1 MNEELAP
8 EMDLAEQILLLLREQ
23 PEGCSEY
30 QLIQQLKA
38 RRSTHIPHLPLID
51 KLVLFRTHF
60 LVFNALYALRDQLW
74 QATSHSLHISPLCI
88 QLRPYVAATDGIG
101 IVQPDPLRAYYLDM
115 ANLRD
120 TNEEEVERLLA
131 SFWTRMRGGEA
142 DDPSKWN
149 PEQKRAALELFEL
162 DQAGASVDLPMIK
175 RRYRQLVSIHHPDRG
190 GSTTRIQSINLA
202 MEILQ
207 RYYQAPL

>member
-1 MNEELAP
+1 MNDDLEP
-8 EMDLAEQILLLLREQ
+8 EMDLAEQILVLLREQ

-30 QLIQQLKA
+30 QLIQQLKS
-38 RRSTHIPHLPLID
+38 RHSTHIPHLPLID

-60 LVFNALYALRDQLW
+60 LVFNALYDLRDRLW
-74 QATSHSLHISPLCI
+74 QATSHNLQISPLCI
-88 QLRPYVAATDGIG
+88 QLQPYTAAASAVTE
-101 IVQPDPLRAYYLDM
+101 PDPLRAYYLDM
-115 ANLRD
+115 TNLRD
-120 TNEEEVERLLA
+120 TDEHEVERLLA
-131 SFWTRMRGGEA
+131 SFWSRMRGGYGEGLG
-142 DDPSKWN
+142 DVLD

-162 DQAGASVDLPMIK
+162 EQAGSSLDLPMIK

-207 RYYQAPL
+207 RYYR

>member
-1 MNEELAP
+1 MNDELEP
-8 EMDLAEQILLLLREQ
+8 EMDLAEQILVLLREQ

-38 RRSTHIPHLPLID
+38 RHSTHVPHLPLID

-60 LVFNALYALRDQLW
+60 LVFNALYELRDRLW
-74 QATSHSLHISPLCI
+74 QAASHSLHISPLCI
-88 QLRPYVAATDGIG
+88 QLRPYVAATSGV
-101 IVQPDPLRAYYLDM
+101 VQPDPLRAYYLDM

-120 TNEEEVERLLA
+120 TDEEEVERLLA
-131 SFWTRMRGGEA
+131 SFWTRMRGGYAEGTSEA
-142 DDPSKWN
+142 WDPEK
-149 PEQKRAALELFEL
+149 KRAALELFEL
-162 DQAGASVDLPMIK
+162 DQTVSSLDLPMIK
-175 RRYRQLVSIHHPDRG
+175 RRYRQLVSIHHTDRG

-207 RYYQAPL
+207 RYYQ